1 MKKTIRI
8 ITLLLV
14 IFFFYQPLISQN
26 KKTLVNI
33 SVKNSQNKAVKD
45 AVFYIDDVKTEV
57 NN

>member
-26 KKTLVNI
+26 KKTDLVNGI
-33 SVKNSQNKAVKD
+33 
-45 AVFYIDDVKTEV
+45 FLGV
-57 NN
+57 N